1 MNFLP
6 GTASLVEE
14 LDKKLVVVLR
24 DGRKFIGVL
33 RSFDQFAN
41 VVLENTVERT
51 YCGDCFG
58 DKHVGLFLIRGEN
71 VVLLGE
77 IDEEEEATQT
87 KLRRV
92 SYEEIQKAAS
102 EEKKQKEETERLKK
116 KIGYH
121 IDLMGLDEGY

>member
-41 VVLENTVERT
+41 VVLEHTVERT
-51 YCGDCFG
+51 YVGNCFG
-58 DKHVGLFLIRGEN
+58 DKNVGLFLIRGEN

-92 SYEEIQKAAS
+92 SYEEIQQAAA

-116 KIGYH
+116 RIGYH
-121 IDLMGLDEGY
+121 IDVMGLDEGY